1 MTSKAVPTDAAL
13 GGASPDPH
21 EPHNPHVPAT
31 EEPTMATTRKTTT
44 ASRSRAPQAPSS
56 GVHLPATAAGNPLAA
71 AASAASG
78 AGTDT
83 RLLDVAD
90 TVAGKLDAIA
100 PTFGEILKSVGTG
113 VAKAQRA
120 LDESVRETVKKLSDT
135 KIDVITD
142 VITRVDDDTGLPLA
156 PQEEDLIKQ
165 NLSVLN
171 FITPSV
177 HEWKYVA
184 VSMDMSVGGMDS
196 KTGMSFSNASFKTS
210 RESRG
215 LFFGFVG
222 VGKTTASA
230 EFNAVRSNIEREAE
244 WASGRVQL
252 DAMLGPRRT
261 TKFPVPAT
269 VEIGPQIFIVQGRT
283 TDVKTGVGASA
294 VLTERQVEVT
304 ITLLKANGEAN
315 AAKNPSIEAP
325 GLLREAV
332 AGGATDANGKV
343 VYKLRRFYANGTAP
357 FATFPITVRLG
368 AIVRRFSVDL

>member
-1 MTSKAVPTDAAL
+1 
-13 GGASPDPH
+13 
-21 EPHNPHVPAT
+21 
-31 EEPTMATTRKTTT
+31 MATTRKTTT
-44 ASRSRAPQAPSS
+44 ASRNRAPLPPSG
-56 GVHLPATAAGNPLAA
+56 GVHLPAAAAGGPLTTAAGVGAA
-71 AASAASG
+71 GS
-78 AGTDT
+78 DT
-83 RLLDVAD
+83 TLLDVAD

-100 PTFGEILKSVGTG
+100 PTFGEILKSVGSG
-113 VAKAQRA
+113 VARAQRA
-120 LDESVRETVKKLSDT
+120 LDESVRDTVKKLSDT

-142 VITRVDDDTGLPLA
+142 VITRIDDDTGLPLA

-196 KTGMSFSNASFKTS
+196 KTGMTFSNASFKTS
-210 RESRG
+210 RESKG

-283 TDVKTGVGASA
+283 TDVKSGVGASA
-294 VLTERQVEVT
+294 VLIERQVEVT

-315 AAKNPSIEAP
+315 AAKNPAIEAP

-332 AGGATDANGKV
+332 AGGATDADGKV
-343 VYKLRRFYANGTAP
+343 VYKLRRFYPNGAAP

>member
-1 MTSKAVPTDAAL
+1 M
-13 GGASPDPH
+13 ASS
-21 EPHNPHVPAT
+21 
-31 EEPTMATTRKTTT
+31 RKTTT
-44 ASRSRAPQAPSS
+44 ATPSRTSPKTAPSS
-56 GVHLPATAAGNPLAA
+56 GVNLPAATASHALAA
-71 AASAASG
+71 AGTGAS

-83 RLLDVAD
+83 ALLDVAD

-100 PTFGEILKSVGTG
+100 PTFGEILKSVGSG

-142 VITRVDDDTGLPLA
+142 VITRIDDDTGLPLA

-171 FITPSV
+171 FITPTV

-184 VSMDMSVGGMDS
+184 LSMDMSVGGMDS
-196 KTGMSFSNASFKTS
+196 KTGMTFSNASFKTS
-210 RESRG
+210 RESKG

-332 AGGATDANGKV
+332 AGGATDTDGKV

-357 FATFPITVRLG
+357 FATFPVTVRLG
-368 AIVRRFSVDL
+368 ALVRRFSVDL